1 MDNTANTKALT
12 LTLTATLLAPLLDV
26 VVDADVVVEAAVVV
40 DASFNGIPLP
50 SGTILT
56 ALDETPVF
64 TLPSWSN

>member
-1 MDNTANTKALT
+1 MNDNTTNAKE

-26 VVDADVVVEAAVVV
+26 VVDAAVVV